1 MTKKILITGGAG
13 FIGGALADRLS
24 QNTDNQIYIADNFK
38 RGQKDDFLQK
48 LLERTNVKLITL
60 DLTEKADLN
69 LIPSNIDEVYHLAA
83 IVGVK
88 HCLTRP
94 AEVLRVNL
102 LSTMNIIEFVK
113 KNKIKKLLFSSTCE
127 NYAGGFNHGV
137 IPIPTPEEIPLMV
150 ADVKNPR
157 WSYAGSKIAGEQMV
171 IFNAPENYDYRIVRY
186 HNVFGPRM
194 GFVHVIPEVLKR
206 LHQEENP
213 FKIFGKNQTRA
224 FCFIEDAVTQT
235 IIAMEKDTLKN
246 EIVHIGNDS
255 QEITI
260 GELINKIF
268 KITNNSPLTEEEK
281 EHNASVNRR
290 CPNINKMRTL
300 GKYGPQYSLDE
311 ALGKT
316 VSWYQKEI
324 NENRI
329 WE

>member
-13 FIGGALADRLS
+13 FIGSALVDRLS
-24 QNTDNQIYIADNFK
+24 QNLDNKIYLADNFK
-38 RGQKDDFLQK
+38 RGQKDTFLENILK
-48 LLERTNVKLITL
+48 RPNVELITL
-60 DLTEKADLN
+60 DLTKAADLD
-69 LIPSNIDEVYHLAA
+69 LIPGTIDEVYHLAA

-102 LSTMNIIEFVK
+102 LSTLNIIEYVK
-113 KNKIKKLLFSSTCE
+113 KHKIKKLLFSSTCE

-137 IPIPTPEEIPLMV
+137 IPIPTPEKVPLMV

-157 WSYAGSKIAGEQMV
+157 WSYAGSKIVGEQMV
-171 IFNAPENYDYRIVRY
+171 IFNSPENYDFRIVRY

-194 GFVHVIPEVLKR
+194 GFVHVIPEVVKR
-206 LHQEENP
+206 LHQNENP
-213 FKIFGKNQTRA
+213 FKIFGKDQTRA

-235 IIAMEKDTLKN
+235 ITAMNEDRLKN

-268 KITNNSPLTEEEK
+268 ELTHKSPTVTEEK

-290 CPNINKMRTL
+290 CPDMTKMRTL
-300 GKYGPQYSLDE
+300 GAYSPRYSLDE

-316 VSWYQKEI
+316 VAWYVTEI
-324 NENRI
+324 EQDRV